1 MQGSL
6 RAVSVVAGALAAMTV
21 VPSAGAQSSCVPASR
36 ALSVDATRSGAPLL
50 EKRISVRAK
59 SVTLREAL
67 DKVAAAGHIR
77 FSYSAEA
84 LPLDRPACLDYQ
96 SASMT
101 RILSDLFEGVAV
113 RAVAVSAD
121 QVALTPVQNEK
132 PAPRSAESMP
142 VMKQVGLLERVVI
155 TGVASDEIQRANPV
169 AVSVVSRQD
178 VMARGSASLSATLD
192 GAVPGLWMWEQ
203 SPLSMLARYGSIR
216 GASSFGVSYPK
227 VYVDGIEVANSLL
240 VTSIDPESIAR
251 VEIIRGPQGAALYG
265 ADAIS
270 GVMNIVTFQQGTE
283 NGAPRA
289 QIRSEGGTSA
299 SDYSAAS
306 VFTQNHAASLQV
318 GTNGQSAR
326 FNASATRMGAFIPD
340 AFSEHLSANGSVRFI
355 KSRSVFTGTM
365 RFFAQNAR
373 TPTSP
378 LVQGFESPLT
388 GPGAFS
394 TSPLPLSDSNGTQA
408 VRQFTLG
415 GSASFAQ
422 SARWTHSL
430 TTGLDGYSLR
440 GVVAA
445 DGGFTT
451 PADSALRA
459 AAGGAVRATVK
470 GASIGRFGNEASTA
484 ATVTVSAEHSMVRDR
499 TTSQVGFGGSQLKGA
514 SSPVSI
520 TELRSNTGVT
530 GQLSAG
536 FHDAFFVSGGV
547 RIERNSGTA
556 GVGDLATLPMI
567 GVSAVHAF
575 GPATFK
581 VRSAFGRGIRPVQN
595 ASRVGMLMGYGGSLL
610 GTPLEPEQQA
620 GTEFGADAFIGA
632 RISLHVTRFDQR
644 ASGLVQPVGVA
655 ARVPTDSGPRF
666 RHIGYELQ
674 NVGGI
679 TNRGWELQGAVTEG
693 PWSLATT
700 FSQVDSRVAQLGMHY
715 TGDLRTGD
723 RMLEVPSHTFG
734 LNAGYAKGRWS
745 ASWAVSRASD
755 WINYD
760 RIALLD
766 ALSDEGTSE
775 KPLVGSALRSFW
787 TKYDGVTRM
796 SARFGVNLARGMLFN
811 LDAENLLDE
820 QRGEPDNITVLP
832 GRTLSAGLRLSF

>member
-6 RAVSVVAGALAAMTV
+6 RAVSVVAGALAAMAV

-36 ALSVDATRSGAPLL
+36 ALSADATRSGAPLL

-67 DKVAAAGHIR
+67 DKVAAAADIR
-77 FSYSAEA
+77 FSYSTET
-84 LPLDRPACLDYQ
+84 LPLGRPACLDYQ
-96 SASMT
+96 SVSVA

-121 QVALTPVQNEK
+121 QVALTPVQDEK
-132 PAPRSAESMP
+132 PAPRSAESTP

-155 TGVASDEIQRANPV
+155 TGVASDDVQRANPV
-169 AVSVVSRQD
+169 AVSVVSREN

-203 SPLSMLARYGSIR
+203 SPLNMLARYGSIR

-240 VTSIDPESIAR
+240 VTSIDPEAIAR

-270 GVMNIVTFQQGTE
+270 GVMNIVTFQQGTD

-289 QIRSEGGTSA
+289 QIRTQGGTSA

-318 GTNGQSAR
+318 GTNGRSAR
-326 FNASATRMGAFIPD
+326 LGASATRMGAFIPD

-378 LVQGFESPLT
+378 IVRDFEAPLA
-388 GPGAFS
+388 GAAFS
-394 TSPLPLSDSNGTQA
+394 TSPLSLSDSNGTQA

-440 GVVAA
+440 GVVAP

-470 GASIGRFGNEASTA
+470 TASVGRFGNEASTA

-499 TTSQVGFGGSQLKGA
+499 TTSQAGFGASQTHAA
-514 SSPVSI
+514 SGPVSI

-530 GQLSAG
+530 GQVSAG
-536 FHDAFFVSGGV
+536 FRDAVFVSGGV
-547 RIERNSGTA
+547 RIERNSGPA

-610 GTPLEPEQQA
+610 GTPLEPEQQS

-632 RISLHVTRFDQR
+632 RISFHVTRFDQR

-655 ARVPTDSGPRF
+655 ARVQTDSGPRF

-700 FSQVDSRVAQLGMHY
+700 FSQVDSRVARLGMHY

-760 RIALLD
+760 RIALLE
-766 ALSDEGTSE
+766 ALSNDGTSE
-775 KPLVGSALRSFW
+775 KPLVGSELRSFW
-787 TKYDGVTRM
+787 TSYDGVTRM
-796 SARFGVNLARGMLFN
+796 SARLGVNLARGMLFN
-811 LDAENLLDE
+811 LNAENLLDQ